1 MAETQATGTSC
12 GKWGRPGCSWWSMGR
27 AVGRITMGQITIWC
41 VNFGDVPKNDVSWKI
56 HDFPT
61 CSHNGRGYQ
70 LVLTMDGH
78 PNHCLRQHFGSIG
91 YIYFWAR
98 QRHNDIEFWRRL
110 MCCCRCFAHVAKHD
124 LLNFDV
130 NMNLTIFLHVWTNQI
145 VARVSCGFV

>member
-27 AVGRITMGQITIWC
+27 AVGRITMGQITIWW
-41 VNFGDVPKNDVSWKI
+41 VNLEMSPKMMFHEKSMI
-56 HDFPT
+56 
-61 CSHNGRGYQ
+61 SQ
-70 LVLTMDGH
+70 LVLIMVGDTNLFWQWTGH